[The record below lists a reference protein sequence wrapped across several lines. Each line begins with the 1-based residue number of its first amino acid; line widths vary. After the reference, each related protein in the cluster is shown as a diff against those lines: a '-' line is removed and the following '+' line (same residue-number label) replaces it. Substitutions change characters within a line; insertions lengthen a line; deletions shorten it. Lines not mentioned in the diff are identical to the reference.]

1 MSLEN
6 AELVGGMASDPGP
19 RTCKVASFLAD
30 PTSWGLTTEDR
41 DWLAGQLAVKA
52 ASPRDGQTLS
62 YTRLAAKFANETRAQ
77 GKPGRISPSIMSN
90 HANGLCICH
99 T

>member
-6 AELVGGMASDPGP
+6 AELGGGMSSEAGP
-19 RTCKVASFLAD
+19 RTCKVARFLAD
-30 PTSWGLTTEDR
+30 PVSWGLTKEDR

-52 ASPRDGQTLS
+52 ASPRDGHTLS
-62 YTRLAAKFANETRAQ
+62 YTRLAAKFANETRVQ
-77 GKPGRISPSIMSN
+77 GKPNRISPSIMSN

>member
-6 AELVGGMASDPGP
+6 AELGGGMSSEAGP
-19 RTCKVASFLAD
+19 RTCKVARFLAD
-30 PTSWGLTTEDR
+30 PVSWGLTKEDR
-41 DWLAGQLAVKA
+41 DWLAGQ
-52 ASPRDGQTLS
+52 
-62 YTRLAAKFANETRAQ
+62 
-77 GKPGRISPSIMSN
+77 ISPSIMSN